1 MISRDSTEIKAS
13 KKMLYLSILC
23 ISLIL
28 LAVIIS
34 YTPLIRIYWIN
45 WLDLLILSNTVNL
58 IIISLVLAII
68 YRIEVKFIQKKIDDF
83 NNKLGGK

>member
-45 WLDLLILSNTVNL
+45 CLDLLILSNTVNL

-68 YRIEVKFIQKKIDDF
+68 YRIEVKIIQKKIDDF

>member
-34 YTPLIRIYWIN
+34 YTRLIRIYWIN
-45 WLDLLILSNTVNL
+45 WVDLLILSNTVNL

-68 YRIEVKFIQKKIDDF
+68 YRIEVKIIQKKIDDF